1 MTEDEPKSSTLEK
14 FASMS
19 EDERATV
26 QAALS
31 NDDRSSVKKI
41 AEAKEGRSLSTKE
54 MEAAIQGLAD
64 SGRLEFK
71 TVDQLKHN
79 KVDLDYLHVL
89 KQVMS
94 IIQQTPEGETPYVIF
109 PIEEPLD
116 TKKNKVYLDKD
127 DRESPTGMVVKKDPW
142 AKYKYAPNAA
152 AKFDAYEVMAWIA
165 VRMEDDPNL
174 DEDALEEL
182 AGTLKGEDQD
192 DG

>member
-1 MTEDEPKSSTLEK
+1 MSDEEREGIQMALKESST
-14 FASMS
+14 
-19 EDERATV
+19 
-26 QAALS
+26 
-31 NDDRSSVKKI
+31 SSVRKI
-41 AEAKEGRSLSTKE
+41 AEAKEGRALSTQE

-71 TVDQLKHN
+71 TVGQMKHN

-89 KQVMS
+89 KQVMA

-127 DRESPTGMVVKKDPW
+127 DRKSPTGTVVKKDGY
-142 AKYKYAPNAA
+142 ARHMYAPNAA

-174 DEDALEEL
+174 DEDVLEEL
-182 AGTLKGEDQD
+182 VGTLKGEDRD